1 MSRPLFDGAP
11 PERAGAMARDR
22 GLRLVGLS
30 QVYLFND
37 GPVFFECT
45 APTVHGMTDAGAAIR
60 RSMELIAEASAAA

>member
-1 MSRPLFDGAP
+1 MTPDKRCVLVKPNDRTGAAAQVAAL
-11 PERAGAMARDR
+11 RAG
-22 GLRLVGLS
+22 G
-30 QVYLFND
+30 YD